1 MTIYLFSDEVDRP
14 DQSDGVSGE
23 DLATLA
29 ERGES
34 PWEGAGSGDVF
45 LSAYAPRAARALCH
59 FAGSD
64 LDEHVQ
70 IYALDAPETQEWMT
84 QEGIEFVSRE
94 AGSPASESSSEFPT
108 KHAWRVWYPVID
120 YDRCT
125 GCRQCVS
132 FCLFGVY
139 EVVEGRVVVARP
151 RKCKDNCPACARI
164 CPAGAIIFPKHPN
177 APINGEQGDTPESG
191 SSLDPTAAMS
201 EKDIWALRQ
210 RAEKQRP
217 TKS

>member
-1 MTIYLFSDEVDRP
+1 MTIYLFSDEVSPADPTRW
-14 DQSDGVSGE
+14 VSGE

-34 PWEGAGSGDVF
+34 PWEGAGSGDVL

-64 LDEHVQ
+64 LDEQVQ
-70 IYALDAPETQEWMT
+70 VRALGDPETQKWMT
-84 QEGIEFVSRE
+84 QEGIELVSRDVDL
-94 AGSPASESSSEFPT
+94 PASESSSELPAT
-108 KHAWRVWYPVID
+108 RAWRVWYPVID
-120 YDRCT
+120 TDRCT

-139 EVVEGRVVVARP
+139 EVIEGRVVVSNP

-177 APINGEQGDTPESG
+177 PPINGGQGDTTDST
-191 SSLDPTAAMS
+191 SSLDPTAAMN

-210 RAEKQRP
+210 RAEKQRS
-217 TKS
+217 TTS